1 MNKRLRLYHILLR
14 SERMGFMKKWLQQHK
29 HIYMFLYFLIYLPW
43 FAWLEK
49 TVGHS
54 PEYIIHVK
62 IDDYI
67 PFNEYFII
75 PYMLWFAF
83 IGFWVLYF
91 FLKDA
96 KEFYQLTGF
105 LFIGMTIFLIVST
118 LFPNGHQLRPTEFVR
133 DNIFVDMVKY
143 LYTIDTPTNIAP
155 SIHVYNT
162 LCVWIAVHK
171 SNYIKEHMSSYLRR
185 LTYVATSILS
195 ISIILSTMFL
205 KQHSFLDVL
214 SAFIMCGIIFRFV
227 YKPAYETNNHKTKPS
242 IENI

>member
-1 MNKRLRLYHILLR
+1 MNEV
-14 SERMGFMKKWLQQHK
+14 ERMILMKKWLYQHR
-29 HIYMFLYFLIYLPW
+29 HACMFLYFLIYLPW

-49 TVGHS
+49 TVGYS

-67 PFNEYFII
+67 PFIEFFII

-83 IGFWVLYF
+83 ISIWVIYF
-91 FLKDA
+91 FFKDT
-96 KEFYQLTGF
+96 KEFYQLTCF

-118 LFPNGHQLRPTEFVR
+118 LFPNGHQLRPTEFAR

-143 LYTIDTPTNIAP
+143 LYQIDTPTNIAP

-162 LCVWIAVHK
+162 LCVWSAVQR
-171 SNYIKEHMSSYLRR
+171 SSYLKEHFSNR
-185 LTYVATSILS
+185 LKNITYMITTILS

-205 KQHSFLDVL
+205 KQHSFLDVIT
-214 SAFIMCGIIFRFV
+214 AFIMWGVIYRFV
-227 YKPAYETNNHKTKPS
+227 YRPAYHAENNNTKPS

>member
-1 MNKRLRLYHILLR
+1 
-14 SERMGFMKKWLQQHK
+14 
-29 HIYMFLYFLIYLPW
+29 MFLYFLIYLPW

-49 TVGHS
+49 TVGYS

-67 PFNEYFII
+67 PFNEFFII

-83 IGFWVLYF
+83 ISIWVIYF
-91 FLKDA
+91 FFKDT
-96 KEFYQLTGF
+96 KEFYQLTCF

-118 LFPNGHQLRPTEFVR
+118 LFPNGHQLRPTEFAR

-143 LYTIDTPTNIAP
+143 LYQIDTPTNIAP

-162 LCVWIAVHK
+162 LCVWSAVQR
-171 SNYIKEHMSSYLRR
+171 SSYLKEHFSSR
-185 LTYVATSILS
+185 LKNITYIITTILS

-205 KQHSFLDVL
+205 KQHSFLDVIT
-214 SAFIMCGIIFRFV
+214 AFIMWGVIYRFV
-227 YKPAYETNNHKTKPS
+227 YRPAYHIENNKTKPS